1 MIQLGDLAREIGGEL
16 EGPADRE
23 VHGAAPV
30 DKAGPHEITFAV
42 QKRYLEMAKNT
53 RAAAVIVA
61 RDAPPL
67 GVPVIRVAEPR
78 LAWLEVLQRFAK
90 PMKVEPGVHETAV
103 IGKDV
108 KLGKDV
114 CIQAYV
120 YIGDGAVIGD
130 RVVLYPG
137 VYVGAESTIG
147 DDSILYPNV
156 TVRER
161 VTIGRRVIL
170 HPGCVVGSDGFGYV
184 TVSQRHRKVPHIG
197 TVILGD
203 DVELGAQVAVDRGT
217 CGATVI
223 GSGTKVDNLVQ
234 IAHNVEI
241 GENCLIAGQAGIA
254 GSAHIGARVTLA
266 GQVGVTGHLSVGSDT
281 VVAARSVVAGD
292 IPAGS
297 FVSGF
302 PARPHRENMRVLA
315 ATQRL
320 PELQRTVQE
329 LERRLKELQ
338 DRLEQLEQERPATG
352 GAV

>member
-1 MIQLGDLAREIGGEL
+1 MVRLGDLAREIGGEL

-30 DKAGPHEITFAV
+30 HEAGPHEITFAAE
-42 QKRYLEMAKNT
+42 KRYLELARQT
-53 RAAAVIVA
+53 RAAAVIVG

-67 GVPVIRVAEPR
+67 GVPVIRVANPR
-78 LAWLEVLQRFAK
+78 LAWVEVLHMFAR
-90 PMKVEPGVHETAV
+90 PPRYEPGVHETAI
-103 IGKDV
+103 IGKGV

-114 CIQAYV
+114 SIQAYV
-120 YIGDGAVIGD
+120 YVGDGAVIGD
-130 RVVLYPG
+130 RVVLCPG
-137 VYVGAESTIG
+137 VYVGEESTIG
-147 DDSILYPNV
+147 DDSFLYPNV

-161 VTIGRRVIL
+161 VTIGKRVIL
-170 HPGCVVGSDGFGYV
+170 HSGCVIGSDGFGYV
-184 TVSQRHRKVPHIG
+184 TVEKRHRKVPHIG
-197 TVILGD
+197 TVIIGD

-241 GENCLIAGQAGIA
+241 GENCLIAGQVGIA
-254 GSAHIGARVTLA
+254 GSSRIESQVTMA
-266 GQVGVTGHLSVGSDT
+266 GQVGVTGHLTIGAGS
-281 VVAARSVVAGD
+281 VVAARAVVAGD
-292 IPAGS
+292 LPPGS

-302 PARPHRENMRVLA
+302 PARPHRENMRVIA

-320 PELQRTVQE
+320 PELLRTFQEMERRIKE
-329 LERRLKELQ
+329 LEA
-338 DRLEQLEQERPATG
+338 RLERLEEERPATG